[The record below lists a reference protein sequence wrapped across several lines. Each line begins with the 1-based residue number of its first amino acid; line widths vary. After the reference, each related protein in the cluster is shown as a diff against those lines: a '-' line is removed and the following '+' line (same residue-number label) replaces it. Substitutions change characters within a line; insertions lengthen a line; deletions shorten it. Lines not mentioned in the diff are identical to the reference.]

1 MSRKAQVNAAWC
13 KSCGYCVEQC
23 PRKALAIGDGLNA
36 AGYRHVVI
44 DEGKCIGCGVCYNVC
59 PDYVFRIIDNEK

>member
-44 DEGKCIGCGVCYNVC
+44 DEGKCIGCGVCYKVC

>member
-1 MSRKAQVNAAWC
+1 MSRKAQVTAAWC